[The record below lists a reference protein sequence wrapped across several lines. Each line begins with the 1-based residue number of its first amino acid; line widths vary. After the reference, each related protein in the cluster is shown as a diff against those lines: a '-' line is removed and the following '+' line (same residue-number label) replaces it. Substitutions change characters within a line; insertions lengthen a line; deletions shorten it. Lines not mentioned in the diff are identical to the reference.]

1 MSLEQIAA
9 FQTAIVALE
18 AAKAKAAR
26 LRKEV
31 GYAENRA
38 KRAETDAE
46 KLAAEVEKLKAEAAK
61 AAGKNEIKKVG

>member
-9 FQTAIVALE
+9 FQAAIVALE

-38 KRAETDAE
+38 KRAEEEAA
-46 KLAAEVEKLKAEAAK
+46 KLAATVEAAKAEAAK
-61 AAGKNEIKKVG
+61 AGGKNEIKKVG